1 MQILLAPMEG
11 LLDAPLRDILT
22 RAGGVDRC
30 VSEFIRVTERV
41 LPERAFRRIMPELDH
56 GGLTPAGV
64 PVRGQ
69 LLGSDP
75 GCMAGNAVRLA
86 QLGSPGIDLNFGCPA
101 KVVNRHGG
109 GASLLQD
116 PQDVYS
122 VVRAVREAVP
132 SHIVVSAKMRL
143 GFHDDALAEDNARAI
158 AEAGAS
164 ELVVHGRTK
173 AHGYRPPAYWERIAH
188 VREAV
193 SIPVVANGEIWT
205 VDDAKR
211 CLNES
216 GCSAI
221 MLGRGMVADPGL
233 ALAIRAELGWHACP
247 GDAGRTWADWDA
259 LQPLLHRYWQL
270 IQVRVVPKHQAG
282 RMKQWLN
289 FLRRRHPQ
297 AEEAYQALRTLNDS
311 RQVSA
316 WLMANIVQSA
326 PGDASMAGG
335 KVGDNHACAPL
346 AA

>member
-41 LPERAFRRIMPELDH
+41 LPERAFRRIMPELDR
-56 GGLTPAGV
+56 GALTPAGI

-69 LLGSDP
+69 LLGSDAA
-75 GCMAGNAVRLA
+75 CMADNAARLA
-86 QLGSPGIDLNFGCPA
+86 ELGSPGVDLNFGCPA

-109 GASLLQD
+109 GAALLQD
-116 PQDVYS
+116 PEHVHR
-122 VVRAVREAVP
+122 VVKAVREAVP
-132 SHIVVSAKMRL
+132 AHTVVSAKMRL
-143 GFHDDALAEDNARAI
+143 GFDDDALAEANARAI
-158 AEAGAS
+158 EAAGAN

-173 AHGYRPPAYWERIAH
+173 AHGYRPPAYWDRIAH

-205 VDDAKR
+205 VADAKR
-211 CLNES
+211 CLSES

-233 ALAIRAELGWHACP
+233 ALAIRAELGWPACP

-259 LQPLLHRYWQL
+259 LQPLVHRYWRL
-270 IQVRVVPKHQAG
+270 IQPRVEPRHQAG

-297 AEEAYQALRTLNDS
+297 AEDAYQSLRTLTDS
-311 RQVSA
+311 RQVTA
-316 WLMANIVQSA
+316 WLDAHIARGQQGD
-326 PGDASMAGG
+326 PGHE
-335 KVGDNHACAPL
+335 VGDNHACAPL
-346 AA
+346 AV

>member
-41 LPERAFRRIMPELDH
+41 LPERAFRRIMPELGN
-56 GGLTPAGV
+56 GGRTPAGV

-75 GCMAGNAVRLA
+75 ACMADNAARLA
-86 QLGSPGIDLNFGCPA
+86 ELGSPGVDLNFGCPA

-116 PQDVYS
+116 PEDVHR
-122 VVRAVREAVP
+122 VVRAVRAAVP

-158 AEAGAS
+158 EAAGAD

-173 AHGYRPPAYWERIAH
+173 AHGYRPPAYWDRIAH

-193 SIPVVANGEIWT
+193 GIPVVANGEIWT
-205 VDDAKR
+205 VEDARR
-211 CLNES
+211 CLAES

-233 ALAIRAELGWHACP
+233 ALAIRAELGWPACP
-247 GDAGRTWADWDA
+247 ADAGRTWADWND

-270 IQVRVVPKHQAG
+270 IQLRVVPKHQAG

-297 AEEAYQALRTLNDS
+297 AEEAYQGLRTLNDS
-311 RQVSA
+311 RQVAA
-316 WLMANIVQSA
+316 WLEANIDRGDQHN
-326 PGDASMAGG
+326 PGPGG
-335 KVGDNHACAPL
+335 SEVGDNHASAPL
-346 AA
+346 TA

>member
-41 LPERAFRRIMPELDH
+41 LPERAFRRIMPELGH
-56 GGLTPAGV
+56 GGRTPAGV

-69 LLGSDP
+69 LLGSDAA
-75 GCMAGNAVRLA
+75 CMADNAARLA
-86 QLGSPGIDLNFGCPA
+86 ELGSPGVDLNFGCPA

-116 PQDVYS
+116 PEDVHR
-122 VVRAVREAVP
+122 VVKAVRAAVP

-158 AEAGAS
+158 EAAGAD
-164 ELVVHGRTK
+164 ELVVHGRT
-173 AHGYRPPAYWERIAH
+173 
-188 VREAV
+188 
-193 SIPVVANGEIWT
+193 
-205 VDDAKR
+205 
-211 CLNES
+211 
-216 GCSAI
+216 
-221 MLGRGMVADPGL
+221 
-233 ALAIRAELGWHACP
+233 
-247 GDAGRTWADWDA
+247 WADWSD

-270 IQVRVVPKHQAG
+270 IQLRVVPKHQAG

-297 AEEAYQALRTLNDS
+297 AEEAYQGLRTLNDS
-311 RQVSA
+311 RQVAA
-316 WLMANIVQSA
+316 WLDANLARGDQRD
-326 PGDASMAGG
+326 PGPAGSE
-335 KVGDNHACAPL
+335 VGDNPACAPL